1 MQFLIPETIL
11 AQLNRHFCSSAET
24 IQPRRTKHSRTG
36 SHRSISSQG
45 FLWGLPEPTGVC
57 LQSSDASQ
65 EFHLSYP
72 LPQRGSQDTL
82 LEHMEQTV
90 LPSPFPQSLT
100 STSRALPRRLLKT
113 PQEFISRHLAEA
125 HGTDS
130 PHLPIPTVS
139 HFYLQGPPTQ
149 PTQNPSRVYLK
160 TPHKNDSWLD
170 FSKRC
175 VSPIEQWDSIKLHLF
190 LYTTWVWRKQ
200 TN

>member
-11 AQLNRHFCSSAET
+11 AQLNRHFLQQFRNHPAKEDESQQNRKSLLYLKSRVPLRASRAHWSVPA
-24 IQPRRTKHSRTG
+24 IQRRKPGIPS
-36 SHRSISSQG
+36 
-45 FLWGLPEPTGVC
+45 L
-57 LQSSDASQ
+57 
-65 EFHLSYP
+65 
-72 LPQRGSQDTL
+72 
-82 LEHMEQTV
+82 
-90 LPSPFPQSLT
+90 LPSSPEG
-100 STSRALPRRLLKT
+100 K
-113 PQEFISRHLAEA
+113 SRHLAGA

-130 PHLPIPTVS
+130 PPFPIPTVS
-139 HFYLQGPPTQ
+139 HLHLQGPPTQ